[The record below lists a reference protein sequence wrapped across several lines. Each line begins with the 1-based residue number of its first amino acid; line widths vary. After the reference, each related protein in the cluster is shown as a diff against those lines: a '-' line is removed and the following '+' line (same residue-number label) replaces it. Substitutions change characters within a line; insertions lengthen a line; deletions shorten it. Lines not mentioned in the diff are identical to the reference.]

1 MHIKAQNIGKKFNRE
16 WIFRGLN
23 LDLYTSQNYTFVGAN
38 GSGKST
44 ALQVLAGAVPL
55 SEGEIT
61 YQTPIET
68 IHEDTWYQQII
79 IAAPYL
85 ELIEEFS
92 FVELVAFHQKFKSL
106 KKGLAA
112 SDLAE
117 LLWLSSAA
125 NKPIK
130 YFSSGMKQRLKLG
143 LAFFSDVPIVMLD
156 EPTSNLDATGNEW
169 YKATVEAQTANQL
182 LIICS
187 NQQNEYD
194 FCKNIINLAN
204 YK

>member
-1 MHIKAQNIGKKFNRE
+1 MQIKVQNTGKKFSRE

-23 LDLYTSQNYTFVGAN
+23 LDLHTGQSYTFVGAN

-44 ALQVLAGAVPL
+44 ALQVLAGAIPL

-61 YQTPIET
+61 YQNPTET
-68 IHEDTWYQQII
+68 IQEDAWYQQIV

-85 ELIEEFS
+85 ELIEEFNL
-92 FVELVAFHQKFKSL
+92 VELVAFHQQFKPL
-106 KKGLAA
+106 KKGISAP
-112 SDLAE
+112 DLAE
-117 LLWLSSAA
+117 LLWLNNAA

-156 EPTSNLDATGNEW
+156 EPTSNLDATGIDW